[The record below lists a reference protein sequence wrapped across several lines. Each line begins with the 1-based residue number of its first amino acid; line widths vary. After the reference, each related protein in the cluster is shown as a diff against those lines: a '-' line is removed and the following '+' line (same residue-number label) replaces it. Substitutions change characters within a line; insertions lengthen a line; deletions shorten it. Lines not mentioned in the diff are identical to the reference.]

1 MQRSVCFHLADSER
15 EAEEVDGVKENTG
28 CVTDMSF
35 LYTPEYFQQVFH
47 MNRKA
52 HSSTNEFFFFFF
64 IMGELL
70 REDWHYSG
78 MEAKHSGV
86 WLGSPSFA
94 VKSTLIL
101 LIML

>member
-1 MQRSVCFHLADSER
+1 MWREVSGRDRYTKIIPDLSLRDGAFEKKGPPADERWRAER

-52 HSSTNEFFFFFF
+52 HSSTNKFFFVFF
-64 IMGELL
+64 
-70 REDWHYSG
+70 Y
-78 MEAKHSGV
+78 
-86 WLGSPSFA
+86 
-94 VKSTLIL
+94 T
-101 LIML
+101 

>member
-1 MQRSVCFHLADSER
+1 MK
-15 EAEEVDGVKENTG
+15 GNTG

-52 HSSTNEFFFFFF
+52 HSSTNKFLFFLY
-64 IMGELL
+64 IYNGGITERRLALL
-70 REDWHYSG
+70 WSVR
-78 MEAKHSGV
+78 
-86 WLGSPSFA
+86 LGSPAFA

-101 LIML
+101 LIIL